1 MRRFVAYILLTFAT
15 LVGGGYAYSAPMLL
29 LEKPSSPELRLEA
42 DFTTLFDNTEY
53 ASMKGVSSGTLFGA
67 RLTPKVGIEWQY
79 RNQLM
84 VGADLYQDFGHDK
97 FLSDAKLQLYY
108 AFQDYNAK
116 VYAGIFPRS
125 AMKGL
130 RSPLLFDPAYCY
142 HNNSIAGVLARYDD
156 SKTPS
161 YVEFAMDYTGMRS
174 FDTRESFAIM
184 SSGMHSLNAQFI
196 NGRIAYGY
204 DFYMGHYAKDYNPET
219 VDGVVD
225 NILLTPYVELECRN
239 FGVLIGQKWMTLNVR
254 LSYIQSLQRDRINEN
269 VWKLVFDL
277 GELPERVAIE
287 HKLTITP
294 IGRVYRL
301 DKVDDVIELDRCCGR
316 LRGAGCSGCYDTRR
330 LARAIASCELLVHTA
345 TERVAQETRKHRIKV
360 ECRVLDQRLRY
371 GDDRCTICVGLER
384 YRAERRSSLGALV
397 VLRHD
402 GCLGTG
408 VVDCRH
414 DKVATMRGVD
424 DSSRLEHTSVGFEC
438 NLNLRG

>member
-269 VWKLVFDL
+269 VWKHPF
-277 GELPERVAIE
+277 G
-287 HKLTITP
+287 
-294 IGRVYRL
+294 G
-301 DKVDDVIELDRCCGR
+301 
-316 LRGAGCSGCYDTRR
+316 
-330 LARAIASCELLVHTA
+330 ELLVNF
-345 TERVAQETRKHRIKV
+345 QWNGV
-360 ECRVLDQRLRY
+360 ELSNRLYVGKGSLLTYYNRY
-371 GDDRCTICVGLER
+371 GSDVYHNMPLYRTDKGVYDAIALSYSQWFFNRTVGVKAGITME
-384 YRAERRSSLGALV
+384 Y
-397 VLRHD
+397 D
-402 GCLGTG
+402 GTDWGTRQWLQVDVAFGTNVCLK
-408 VVDCRH
+408 RN
-414 DKVATMRGVD
+414 K
-424 DSSRLEHTSVGFEC
+424 EIE
-438 NLNLRG
+438 

>member
-53 ASMKGVSSGTLFGA
+53 ASMQGVSSGTLFGA

-239 FGVLIGQKWMTLNVR
+239 FGVGIGEDWIHLTVR

-269 VWKLVFDL
+269 VW
-277 GELPERVAIE
+277 E
-287 HKLTITP
+287 HP
-294 IGRVYRL
+294 FG
-301 DKVDDVIELDRCCGR
+301 G
-316 LRGAGCSGCYDTRR
+316 
-330 LARAIASCELLVHTA
+330 ELLVKF
-345 TERVAQETRKHRIKV
+345 QWNGV
-360 ECRVLDQRLRY
+360 ELSNRLYVGKGSLLTYYNRY
-371 GDDRCTICVGLER
+371 GSDVYHNMPLYHTDKGIYDAIALSYSQWFFYRTVGVKAGITVE
-384 YRAERRSSLGALV
+384 Y
-397 VLRHD
+397 D
-402 GCLGTG
+402 GTGWGTRQWLQVDVALGTN
-408 VVDCRH
+408 VSLKRN
-414 DKVATMRGVD
+414 K
-424 DSSRLEHTSVGFEC
+424 EIE
-438 NLNLRG
+438 

>member
-29 LEKPSSPELRLEA
+29 LEKPLLPELKLEA

-53 ASMKGVSSGTLFGA
+53 ASMKGVNSETLFGA

-108 AFQDYNAK
+108 AFEDYNAK

-130 RSPLLFDPAYCY
+130 RSPLFFDPAYCY
-142 HNNSIAGVLARYDD
+142 YNNSIAGVLARYDD
-156 SKTPS
+156 STSPS
-161 YVEFAMDYTGMRS
+161 YVELAMDYTGMRS

-219 VDGVVD
+219 IDGVVD
-225 NILLTPYVELECRN
+225 NILLTPYIELECRN
-239 FGVLIGQKWMTLNVR
+239 FGVLIGEEWMHLTVR
-254 LSYIQSLQRDRINEN
+254 LCYIQSLQRDRINEN
-269 VWKLVFDL
+269 VW
-277 GELPERVAIE
+277 E
-287 HKLTITP
+287 HP
-294 IGRVYRL
+294 FG
-301 DKVDDVIELDRCCGR
+301 G
-316 LRGAGCSGCYDTRR
+316 
-330 LARAIASCELLVHTA
+330 ELLVNF
-345 TERVAQETRKHRIKV
+345 QWNGV
-360 ECRVLDQRLRY
+360 ELSNRLYMGKGSLLTYYNRY
-371 GDDRCTICVGLER
+371 GSDVYHGMSLYRTEKGIYDAIALSYSRWFFNNTVGVKAGIT
-384 YRAERRSSLGALV
+384 AEY
-397 VLRHD
+397 D
-402 GCLGTG
+402 GTG
-408 VVDCRH
+408 WGTRQWLQVDVTIGN
-414 DKVATMRGVD
+414 DM
-424 DSSRLEHTSVGFEC
+424 SVGSMWRREYPKKQ
-438 NLNLRG
+438 

>member
-1 MRRFVAYILLTFAT
+1 MQPSL
-15 LVGGGYAYSAPMLL
+15 GGGYAYSAPMLL
-29 LEKPSSPELRLEA
+29 LESPLPKLKLEA

-108 AFQDYNAK
+108 AFRDYNAK

-130 RSPLLFDPAYCY
+130 RSPLFFDPAYCY
-142 HNNSIAGVLARYDD
+142 YNNSIAGVLARYDD
-156 SKTPS
+156 LGTPS

-184 SSGMHSLNAQFI
+184 SSGMHSLNAQFVH
-196 NGRIAYGY
+196 GRIAYGY

-219 VDGVVD
+219 IDGVVD

-239 FGVLIGQKWMTLNVR
+239 FGVGIGKDWIHLTVR

-269 VWKLVFDL
+269 VW
-277 GELPERVAIE
+277 E
-287 HKLTITP
+287 HP
-294 IGRVYRL
+294 FG
-301 DKVDDVIELDRCCGR
+301 G
-316 LRGAGCSGCYDTRR
+316 
-330 LARAIASCELLVHTA
+330 ELLVNF
-345 TERVAQETRKHRIKV
+345 QWNGV
-360 ECRVLDQRLRY
+360 ELSNRLYLGKGSLLSYYNRY
-371 GDDRCTICVGLER
+371 GSDVYHNMPLYRTDKGIYDAIALSYSQWFFLHTVGVKAGITVE
-384 YRAERRSSLGALV
+384 Y
-397 VLRHD
+397 D
-402 GCLGTG
+402 GTGWGTRQWLQVDVALGTN
-408 VVDCRH
+408 VSLKRN
-414 DKVATMRGVD
+414 K
-424 DSSRLEHTSVGFEC
+424 EIE
-438 NLNLRG
+438 